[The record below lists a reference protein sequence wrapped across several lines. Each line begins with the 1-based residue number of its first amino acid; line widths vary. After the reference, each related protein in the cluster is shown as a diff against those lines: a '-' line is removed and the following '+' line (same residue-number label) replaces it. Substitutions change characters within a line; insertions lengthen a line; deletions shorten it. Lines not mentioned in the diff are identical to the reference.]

1 MLRVS
6 NFSGELLQVYLGGR
20 APAGVRRR
28 RRQAGRPVACASLHG
43 DAFYPRAGLELQ
55 GSAVAGIRYNSARG
69 SMLDA
74 DGPGRC
80 EVVSAEYLGFAE
92 L

>member
-1 MLRVS
+1 MDAPQL
-6 NFSGELLQVYLGGR
+6 EYGG
-20 APAGVRRR
+20 G
-28 RRQAGRPVACASLHG
+28 GRPVACASLHR

-55 GSAVAGIRYNSARG
+55 GSAVAGIRYDSARG